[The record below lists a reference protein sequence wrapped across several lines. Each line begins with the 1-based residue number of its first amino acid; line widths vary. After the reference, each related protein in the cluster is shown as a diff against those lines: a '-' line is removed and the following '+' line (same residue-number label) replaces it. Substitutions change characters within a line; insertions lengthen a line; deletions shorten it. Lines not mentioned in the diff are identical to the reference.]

1 MFKTVNPVLAVIDMA
16 ESVRFWQRLGFSVPF
31 SDQEDPALS
40 DYAGVRRENI
50 EFHLQTFT
58 PEQRGSN
65 KAVSVRV
72 QMDDLGSLKTIYEE
86 WLPLEIISARLDEKP
101 WGTVEFGFY
110 APCGTAFFCY
120 VDRA

>member
-16 ESVRFWQRLGFSVPF
+16 ESIRFWQRLGFQVTFFDRDSA
-31 SDQEDPALS
+31 ELS
-40 DYAGVRRENI
+40 DYAGVARENI

-65 KAVSVRV
+65 KAISVRV
-72 QMDDLGSLKTIYEE
+72 QMEDLDCLKVLYEE

-110 APCGTAFFCY
+110 APCGTAFFFY
-120 VDRA
+120 VDR